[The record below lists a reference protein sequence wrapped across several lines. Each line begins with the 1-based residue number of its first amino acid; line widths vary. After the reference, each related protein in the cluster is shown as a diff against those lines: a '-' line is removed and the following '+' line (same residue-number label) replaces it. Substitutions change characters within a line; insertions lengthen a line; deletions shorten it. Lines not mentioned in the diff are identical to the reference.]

1 MGGME
6 AGQAGRRG
14 GPGSR
19 GQLPIEDGL
28 RGSDKEGLTRWD
40 GGSAAGGIFLQQR
53 ESFTVIL
60 SKLQGLPNIHR
71 SLHLEVASK
80 APKLLPSAGKHGN

>member
-6 AGQAGRRG
+6 AGQAGRG
-14 GPGSR
+14 DGPGSR

-28 RGSDKEGLTRWD
+28 RGSAKEGLTRWD

-60 SKLQGLPNIHR
+60 SKLQGLPKVHQ
-71 SLHLEVASK
+71 SLHLQMASK
-80 APKLLPSAGKHGN
+80 APRLLPPAGKHWN